1 MSPTPSRSPT
11 PSVLEFTTPRPDETI
26 PEYIT
31 KKPKVLEYLG
41 RYSED
46 EEEKATAEFKSDVEA
61 WTTKRNEWNAEQQEE
76 IDGRIADWEKE
87 RADAERK
94 LAEWRAER
102 DSRAE
107 ARRKQRETEEEEI
120 RRETMVPEEVKSE
133 PFEFHFSDADKQS
146 IDMDWDSFYLSL
158 TQPQQMVF
166 QSGFAAGKKSAEK
179 ATTGGGGARRK
190 GKAKETGRGITDP
203 EEVGLG
209 PLLPI
214 VFRAGR
220 GM

>member
-1 MSPTPSRSPT
+1 M
-11 PSVLEFTTPRPDETI
+11 
-26 PEYIT
+26 
-31 KKPKVLEYLG
+31 KKRKVLEYLG

-61 WTTKRNEWNAEQQEE
+61 WTKKRNEWNAEQQEE

-87 RADAERK
+87 KADVERK
-94 LAEWRAER
+94 L
-102 DSRAE
+102 
-107 ARRKQRETEEEEI
+107 RETEEEEI
-120 RRETMVPEEVKSE
+120 RKETMVPEEVKSE
-133 PFEFHFSDADKQS
+133 PFEFYFSDADKQS

-179 ATTGGGGARRK
+179 TTTGSGGARRK